1 MIFENVLKEGIN
13 IACKAYFAVRSICL
27 PLLVGSRVKRKKKTP
42 AVENEPLLIQIPLG
56 DTHFVQIFKEEKL
69 NQLVHFFLEGNRN
82 WHLMR
87 RKACISGIP
96 LTPTLTPSMRAGP
109 ENMEGRSPCREN
121 NDSLPIQIPRCDK
134 HFVQFKE
141 EKLIQLGIFLF
152 SGEK

>member
-1 MIFENVLKEGIN
+1 
-13 IACKAYFAVRSICL
+13 
-27 PLLVGSRVKRKKKTP
+27 
-42 AVENEPLLIQIPLG
+42 
-56 DTHFVQIFKEEKL
+56 
-69 NQLVHFFLEGNRN
+69 
-82 WHLMR
+82 MR
-87 RKACISGIP
+87 RKASISGIP